1 MIFVFLCLISLHMI
15 ISRSIHVA
23 ANGIIPFLFMLLSLE
38 SPPHLHFPHFSV
50 YLCSPCRRQACSM
63 SPESPQVCSLG
74 LLKALVL
81 NLGCTRTT
89 RGAAQNT
96 NTYWPSPK
104 FSLTF
109 SLPIRIS
116 RNFLVVPT
124 GRQDLNLLLLKDLW
138 FWRIQLHIKGKLN
151 FYWCESIHCSVVLNS
166 LWPCGL

>member
-23 ANGIIPFLFMLLSLE
+23 ANGIIPFLFMPLSLE
-38 SPPHLHFPHFSV
+38 SPPHLHFPHFYV

-74 LLKALVL
+74 LLKALIL
-81 NLGCTRTT
+81 NLGCSRTT
-89 RGAAQNT
+89 GGAAQNA

-116 RNFLVVPT
+116 RSFLVVPT
-124 GRQDLNLLLLKDLW
+124 GRQDLNLLLLKDMILEAPAPHK
-138 FWRIQLHIKGKLN
+138 RKIKL
-151 FYWCESIHCSVVLNS
+151 L
-166 LWPCGL
+166 LM